1 MGLMNVELEE
11 FLKKHNTEDILSGI
25 LEMQMSSYGQ
35 LIDERI
41 PAAEYLASNAI
52 RYYISDSKKNFTWN
66 DFLQLEE
73 FAKNIYNEDISKLF
87 EEALALVEAT
97 DEKKNEFLK
106 SEHMKLKSMAFRGD
120 GYIYQLLSMSEM
132 LYRPFDEELKKNLGF
147 TFTCCEQ
154 LFVYIFKLYVKKA
167 LEAHSK
173 KYKFTKMIETLYQL
187 LRGKAVLMLPSI
199 KEGYIFRVYKED
211 LYNKFNKFEVDSI
224 IKYLSVCPG
233 ESRLKPTEVSEFKVL
248 TSKPLVDFG
257 DYIYLP
263 LLESTLMNF
272 PKLFH
277 YTFVAEKK
285 FNKHIVG
292 RYTKN
297 RGDVVEDLTV
307 KYLQRL
313 IDKRY
318 IYSSLEYKNEDGE
331 ADVTIQYEN
340 TTIFCECKSKILTLN
355 TLKGITESIQTD
367 IYKAIGIAYEQ
378 AVRSIKYIAQG
389 KCFHKTING
398 KEKEIKLDNT
408 EKKYIVCVTAENFGV
423 IPSKIYEYV
432 EFDKT
437 IPIVP
442 YVVNIYDLDIITQE
456 CVDFIEFIKYMEFR
470 KENSDIIS
478 SVDELDIFGYF
489 KANGG
494 QMINIDADELVITD
508 YTREFDKKY
517 KKKNHEFFNQFD

>member
-1 MGLMNVELEE
+1 M
-11 FLKKHNTEDILSGI
+11 
-25 LEMQMSSYGQ
+25 
-35 LIDERI
+35 
-41 PAAEYLASNAI
+41 
-52 RYYISDSKKNFTWN
+52 
-66 DFLQLEE
+66 
-73 FAKNIYNEDISKLF
+73 
-87 EEALALVEAT
+87 
-97 DEKKNEFLK
+97 
-106 SEHMKLKSMAFRGD
+106 
-120 GYIYQLLSMSEM
+120 LSMSEM

-147 TFTCCEQ
+147 TFTCCEE
-154 LFVYIFKLYVKKA
+154 LFIYIFKLYVKKG
-167 LEAHSK
+167 LEAHIK
-173 KYKFTKMIETLYQL
+173 KYKFSKMIETLYQL

-211 LYNKFNKFEVDSI
+211 LYTKFNKFEIDSI

-233 ESRLKPTEVSEFKVL
+233 ESRLKPTEVSEFKIL

-277 YTFVAEKK
+277 YTFIAEKK

-313 IDKRY
+313 IYKRY
-318 IYSSLEYKNEDGE
+318 IYSSLEYKDEDGE

-340 TTIFCECKSKILTLN
+340 ITIFCECKSKILTLN

-378 AVRSIKYIAQG
+378 AVRSIKYISQG

-398 KEKEIKLDNT
+398 KENEIKLDNT
-408 EKKYIVCVTAENFGV
+408 GKKYIICVTAENFGV
-423 IPSKIYEYV
+423 IPSKIHEYV

-478 SVDELDIFGYF
+478 SIDELDIFGYF

-494 QMINIDADELVITD
+494 QKINIDADELVITD

-517 KKKNHEFFNQFD
+517 KKNNHKFFNQFD

>member
-1 MGLMNVELEE
+1 MGLRNVELEG
-11 FLKKHNTEDILSGI
+11 FLKKYNTEDILSGI

-41 PAAEYLASNAI
+41 PAAEYLASNVI
-52 RYYISDSKKNFTWN
+52 RYNISDSKNNFTWN
-66 DFLQLEE
+66 DFLRLQE
-73 FAKNIYNEDISKLF
+73 FAKNIYNEDISNLF
-87 EEALALVEAT
+87 KEALALVEAT

-132 LYRPFDEELKKNLGF
+132 LYSPFDKELKKNLGF
-147 TFTCCEQ
+147 TFTCCEE
-154 LFVYIFKLYVKKA
+154 LFIFIFKLYAKKA

-173 KYKFTKMIETLYQL
+173 KNKITNMIKTLYQL
-187 LRGKAVLMLPSI
+187 LRRKAVLMLPSI

-224 IKYLSVCPG
+224 IKYLSVSPG

-277 YTFVAEKK
+277 YTFIAEKK

-313 IDKRY
+313 IDRRY

-331 ADVTIQYEN
+331 ADVTLQYEN
-340 TTIFCECKSKILTLN
+340 TTIFCECKSKMLTLN

-408 EKKYIVCVTAENFGV
+408 EKKYIICVTAENFGV
-423 IPSKIYEYV
+423 IPSKIHEYV

-478 SVDELDIFGYF
+478 SIDELDIFGYF

-494 QMINIDADELVITD
+494 QKINIDADELVITD